1 MVSKD
6 ILQVK
11 TLGKLSIT
19 DGRVAFP
26 QEKRRS
32 IQVEL
37 LIIYLILN
45 RNYTINNQQLI
56 DFLWPEGN
64 SDKPEGA
71 LRNLVYRARKEFKK
85 LFNGMDVIKSKGHS
99 YFWNQDVCCI
109 VDYEDVILIS
119 NQIIKESDVF
129 HKYNLCIEMLNRYQG
144 EFLPDFN
151 YNDWIIQSDNSLERN
166 CLESLLA
173 TLKQLTENNIY
184 EEIIR
189 ICDHPNCQKIMDTR
203 IYEYKLYAY
212 YKTKKIDQAIQFYR
226 QTVDYYYS
234 KFGVEVSTKFKEIY
248 KMIIDSS
255 SVSQVNVDQLEK
267 TLVVDNSSEQTFYCD
282 FDIFKNIYQINVRF
296 ARRTMKARVL
306 ALLTIVDQSNSL
318 SEKELI
324 QEADILKKV
333 IANNLRKN
341 DVFSKF
347 NMTQYSLILAVPN
360 VEGAQVAIDRII
372 NRFNEKKKHHEI
384 FLNCELKKIR

>member
-1 MVSKD
+1 
-6 ILQVK
+6 
-11 TLGKLSIT
+11 
-19 DGRVAFP
+19 
-26 QEKRRS
+26 
-32 IQVEL
+32 
-37 LIIYLILN
+37 
-45 RNYTINNQQLI
+45 
-56 DFLWPEGN
+56 
-64 SDKPEGA
+64 
-71 LRNLVYRARKEFKK
+71 
-85 LFNGMDVIKSKGHS
+85 
-99 YFWNQDVCCI
+99 
-109 VDYEDVILIS
+109 
-119 NQIIKESDVF
+119 
-129 HKYNLCIEMLNRYQG
+129 
-144 EFLPDFN
+144 
-151 YNDWIIQSDNSLERN
+151 
-166 CLESLLA
+166 
-173 TLKQLTENNIY
+173 
-184 EEIIR
+184 
-189 ICDHPNCQKIMDTR
+189 
-203 IYEYKLYAY
+203 
-212 YKTKKIDQAIQFYR
+212 
-226 QTVDYYYS
+226 
-234 KFGVEVSTKFKEIY
+234 
-248 KMIIDSS
+248 MIIDSS

-333 IANNLRKN
+333 KANNLRKN

>member
-1 MVSKD
+1 
-6 ILQVK
+6 
-11 TLGKLSIT
+11 
-19 DGRVAFP
+19 
-26 QEKRRS
+26 
-32 IQVEL
+32 
-37 LIIYLILN
+37 
-45 RNYTINNQQLI
+45 
-56 DFLWPEGN
+56 
-64 SDKPEGA
+64 
-71 LRNLVYRARKEFKK
+71 
-85 LFNGMDVIKSKGHS
+85 
-99 YFWNQDVCCI
+99 
-109 VDYEDVILIS
+109 
-119 NQIIKESDVF
+119 
-129 HKYNLCIEMLNRYQG
+129 
-144 EFLPDFN
+144 
-151 YNDWIIQSDNSLERN
+151 
-166 CLESLLA
+166 
-173 TLKQLTENNIY
+173 
-184 EEIIR
+184 
-189 ICDHPNCQKIMDTR
+189 MDTR

>member
-1 MVSKD
+1 
-6 ILQVK
+6 
-11 TLGKLSIT
+11 
-19 DGRVAFP
+19 
-26 QEKRRS
+26 
-32 IQVEL
+32 
-37 LIIYLILN
+37 
-45 RNYTINNQQLI
+45 
-56 DFLWPEGN
+56 
-64 SDKPEGA
+64 
-71 LRNLVYRARKEFKK
+71 
-85 LFNGMDVIKSKGHS
+85 
-99 YFWNQDVCCI
+99 
-109 VDYEDVILIS
+109 
-119 NQIIKESDVF
+119 
-129 HKYNLCIEMLNRYQG
+129 
-144 EFLPDFN
+144 
-151 YNDWIIQSDNSLERN
+151 
-166 CLESLLA
+166 
-173 TLKQLTENNIY
+173 
-184 EEIIR
+184 
-189 ICDHPNCQKIMDTR
+189 
-203 IYEYKLYAY
+203 
-212 YKTKKIDQAIQFYR
+212 
-226 QTVDYYYS
+226 
-234 KFGVEVSTKFKEIY
+234 
-248 KMIIDSS
+248 MIIDSS